1 MYDITEVKKFI
12 MVMNNKEV
20 FFNEIRN
27 GINYHDLE
35 ECGLVLVNTVEENRE
50 GLYRRDLLGSRE
62 SRQALSIFGYL

>member
-35 ECGLVLVNTVEENRE
+35 ECGLVLVNTVEENR
-50 GLYRRDLLGSRE
+50 
-62 SRQALSIFGYL
+62 